1 MLKENMTE
9 EQNFEQAYERL
20 EKILEKMHS
29 SQVSLDAALGLY
41 EEADSLIGAC
51 QKKLNEAEQ
60 RIEILLK
67 NREGN
72 LALDENQMPQK
83 ESFIPSEQA
92 ALK

>member
-1 MLKENMTE
+1 MSE
-9 EQNFEQAYERL
+9 ELNFEQAYERL

-41 EEADSLIGAC
+41 EEADKLITTC
-51 QKKLNEAEQ
+51 QKKLSDAEA

-72 LALDENQMPQK
+72 LVLDENNAPQK
-83 ESFIPSEQA
+83 EPFVPAEQA
-92 ALK
+92 ALR

>member
-1 MLKENMTE
+1 MSDEL
-9 EQNFEQAYERL
+9 NFEQAYDRL

-41 EEADSLIGAC
+41 EEADKLIGTC
-51 QKKLNEAEQ
+51 QKKLNDAEQ

-72 LALDENQMPQK
+72 LVVDENNVPQK
-83 ESFIPSEQA
+83 EPFIPAEQA

>member
-1 MLKENMTE
+1 MSE
-9 EQNFEQAYERL
+9 ELNFEKAYERL

-41 EEADSLIGAC
+41 EEADKLIGTC
-51 QKKLNEAEQ
+51 QKKLTDAEQ

-72 LALDENQMPQK
+72 LVVDENNVPQK
-83 ESFIPSEQA
+83 EPFIPAEHA